1 MLVSYNF
8 LDFLGVFCRLFRLKK
23 GSKLKYK
30 PVFCVCCLNKPFK
43 FNKMK
48 RNLFILF
55 ISSFVLFS
63 CSTDENNQDDI
74 DDPSTA
80 IIGSWRAIEFQ
91 AADPNNSTLNLGA
104 EILDNLTAEECY
116 ILTFIFNSDL
126 TVMVENAVNFV
137 VPNATPNG
145 LSVECP
151 TQSNTESSTYT
162 YDGTILTIV
171 DQNGEMQ
178 SIQVTIEGDIMTV
191 NATDLDVDNLNAD
204 GSVIFERF

>member
-1 MLVSYNF
+1 
-8 LDFLGVFCRLFRLKK
+8 
-23 GSKLKYK
+23 
-30 PVFCVCCLNKPFK
+30 
-43 FNKMK
+43 MK

-104 EILDNLTAEECY
+104 EILNNLTAEECY
-116 ILTFIFNSDL
+116 ILTFMFNSDL

-137 VPNATPNG
+137 VPNATPTG
-145 LSVECP
+145 ISVECP
-151 TQSNTESSTYT
+151 TESDTESSTYM

>member
-1 MLVSYNF
+1 
-8 LDFLGVFCRLFRLKK
+8 
-23 GSKLKYK
+23 
-30 PVFCVCCLNKPFK
+30 
-43 FNKMK
+43 MK

-104 EILDNLTAEECY
+104 EILNNLTAEECY
-116 ILTFIFNSDL
+116 ILTFMFNSDL

-137 VPNATPNG
+137 VPNATPTG
-145 LSVECP
+145 ISVECP
-151 TQSNTESSTYT
+151 TESDTESSTYM
-162 YDGTILTIV
+162 YDGTTLTIV
-171 DQNGEMQ
+171 DQNGETQ

-191 NATDLDVDNLNAD
+191 NATDLDVNNLNAD

>member
-1 MLVSYNF
+1 
-8 LDFLGVFCRLFRLKK
+8 
-23 GSKLKYK
+23 
-30 PVFCVCCLNKPFK
+30 
-43 FNKMK
+43 MK

-104 EILDNLTAEECY
+104 EILNNLTAEECY

-162 YDGTILTIV
+162 YDGTL
-171 DQNGEMQ
+171 
-178 SIQVTIEGDIMTV
+178 
-191 NATDLDVDNLNAD
+191 L
-204 GSVIFERF
+204 